1 MGETTVSIL
10 QNASMKTGNS
20 NYVVPLNGSYN
31 KLAHK
36 ATKSTF
42 GSREARVSFDEGMVS

>member
-20 NYVVPLNGSYN
+20 NYGSYI

-42 GSREARVSFDEGMVS
+42 GSREARVSFDEGMDS